1 MMSNAIHFRSFIHRF
16 RSEGKGWDPIRQV
29 HHSKEAPVCLVIA
42 ASLLLAWESYCSV
55 CRTAAEES
63 SRPTSISSVTVAKCV
78 WHDPTQLL
86 IWKKNQSGQ
95 LLKKLFLAKRLASDW
110 LTELVNQSEPQFL
123 AGNSLNICP
132 LCFFEKSMPCLILKK
147 DFQSRFFRSF
157 T

>member
-1 MMSNAIHFRSFIHRF
+1 MGIAMFFKRKEAFEEIFLYYLLINIYAAMMSNAIHFRSFIHRF

-86 IWKKNQSGQ
+86 IWKKIKVVNF
-95 LLKKLFLAKRLASDW
+95 KKSYFSPKDW
-110 LTELVNQSEPQFL
+110 
-123 AGNSLNICP
+123 P
-132 LCFFEKSMPCLILKK
+132 LIG
-147 DFQSRFFRSF
+147 
-157 T
+157 